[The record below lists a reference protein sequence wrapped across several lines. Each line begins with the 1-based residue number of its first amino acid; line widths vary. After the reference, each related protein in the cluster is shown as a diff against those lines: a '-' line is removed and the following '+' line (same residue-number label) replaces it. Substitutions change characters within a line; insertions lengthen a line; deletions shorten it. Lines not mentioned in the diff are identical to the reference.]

1 MTIKAIIF
9 DIGGV
14 LEITPDTG
22 WQAKWEER
30 LGLERGGLRKR
41 LREPWIG
48 GSIGT
53 VSAEEVQAST
63 SKILG
68 LDDAQLEEFTNDLWD
83 EYLGTLNVELARYF
97 ASLRPRFKTGILSNS
112 FVGAREREQGR
123 YGFEDMCDVI
133 VYSHEVGMR
142 KPDPRIYHLVCER
155 LGVQPSEAIFLDDV
169 PQAIEAARAVGMH
182 GIVFESTAQAIT
194 DIEACVADQSNST
207 EGPHHT
213 GREGTMP

>member
-1 MTIKAIIF
+1 LPIKAVIF

-22 WQAKWEER
+22 WEAKWEDR
-30 LGLERGGLRKR
+30 LGIERGGLRER

-63 SKILG
+63 REILG
-68 LDDAQLEEFTNDLWD
+68 LDDAQLEEFNNDLWD
-83 EYLGTLNVELARYF
+83 EYLGSPNVELALYF

-112 FVGAREREQGR
+112 FVGAREREQER

-142 KPDPRIYHLVCER
+142 KPDPRIYHLACER
-155 LGVQPSEAIFLDDV
+155 LGVQPTEAIFLDDV

-182 GIVFESTAQAIT
+182 GIVFENTAQAIAA
-194 DIEACVADQSNST
+194 IKACIRAQEN
-207 EGPHHT
+207 
-213 GREGTMP
+213 RN